1 MSKLQAKDL
10 MVGDFVKIKTD
21 DDTFIKVQI
30 RTLEFDIMWTNIDD
44 DETCDAISYD
54 DIEPIPL
61 TPEILKK
68 NGFLEQSED
77 HMRYFKSYDE
87 NYYFGFE
94 SISYYLDTKIA
105 IVTKEGKQSSFQ
117 EKLEF
122 VCTCVHQLQHAL
134 KLCGIE
140 KEIVL

>member
-1 MSKLQAKDL
+1 MNASEL

-30 RTLEFDIMWTNIDD
+30 RTLEFDIMWANIDD

-61 TPEILKK
+61 TPEILEK
-68 NGFLEQSED
+68 NGFVYKEREETCATEEYHIWSLVNTSFFLDDDSWWRKEKD
-77 HMRYFKSYDE
+77 DILRLK
-87 NYYFGFE
+87 FG
-94 SISYYLDTKIA
+94 ISKI
-105 IVTKEGKQSSFQ
+105 KFLHE
-117 EKLEF
+117 
-122 VCTCVHQLQHAL
+122 LQHAL

-140 KEIVL
+140 KEIEL